1 MNFDYTS
8 NRLMAKI
15 EAKDLR
21 VGMILKSMTDKLHL
35 ILSIEPGDED
45 ELLNVY
51 TVFTQDQKLK
61 TLFIGINSKVMIV

>member
-1 MNFDYTS
+1 
-8 NRLMAKI
+8 MAKI